1 MGLKCGIVGLPNV
14 GKSTL
19 FNALT
24 QAQAE
29 ASNYPFCTIEPNQG
43 VVKVPDRRL
52 AELASIVHPEKI
64 IPTIVEF
71 VDIAGLVKGAS
82 RGEGLGNKFLGH
94 IKEVDTIVHVLR
106 CFEDPDVVH
115 VHGHVEPLRDAEV
128 IETELILRDLETI
141 DVRLAK
147 RKKGALGKEKEEADF
162 LFRVKAMLEQG
173 LWLRRQQFTSEEL
186 EILAPLCLISMKHV
200 LYVLNVSEEGLHA
213 GSADVLKALQERNGE
228 TQDRSIVLC
237 SQIESEIA
245 ELESEDERL
254 EFLTTMGLEESGLDR
269 LIRTSYELLG
279 LLTFFTAGP
288 KEVRAWTVKE
298 GSKAPKGA
306 GVIHTDFEKGFI
318 RAEVIGYEDYMEC
331 KGEQVAK
338 EKGVMRVEGKDYVLQ
353 DGDVVHFR
361 FSV

>member
-24 QAQAE
+24 QASAE

-43 VVKVPDRRL
+43 VVKVPDARL
-52 AELASIVHPEKI
+52 AELASIVHPEKV

-71 VDIAGLVKGAS
+71 VDIAGLVQGAS

-115 VHGHVEPLRDAEV
+115 VHGEVDPIRDADI
-128 IETELILRDLETI
+128 IETELILRDLET
-141 DVRLAK
+141 VESRLAK

-162 LFRVKAMLEQG
+162 LFGVQKLLEEG
-173 LWLRRQQFTSEEL
+173 KWLRREDFSREEL
-186 EILAPLCLISMKHV
+186 EILKPLCLISMKHV
-200 LYVLNVSEEGLHA
+200 LYVLNVSEDGLQS
-213 GSADVLKALQERNGE
+213 GSTEVLEALSQRNG
-228 TQDRSIVLC
+228 TIDDRSIVLC

-245 ELESEDERL
+245 ELESEEERK
-254 EFLTTMGLEESGLDR
+254 EFLDTMGLEESGLDR
-269 LIRTSYELLG
+269 LIQSSYDLLG
-279 LLTFFTAGP
+279 LLTFFTAGE
-288 KEVRAWTVKE
+288 KEVRAWTVKA
-298 GSKAPKGA
+298 GAKAPQGA

-318 RAEVIGYEDYMEC
+318 RAEVISYKDFVDC
-331 KGEQVAK
+331 QGEQVAK
-338 EKGVMRVEGKDYVLQ
+338 EKGLMRVEGKEYILQ

-361 FSV
+361 FAV